1 MVLYPV
7 PAFCSQVAVTTLASL
22 DFISGFL
29 ATLWESP
36 SHFHPEPNQAPA
48 VGLLSLCT
56 LVPPGEGQDL
66 KVLAC
71 STISHHGCFC
81 QLLVNSFGDICPK

>member
-36 SHFHPEPNQAPA
+36 SHFHPEPNQAPP
-48 VGLLSLCT
+48 LLAS
-56 LVPPGEGQDL
+56 
-66 KVLAC
+66 
-71 STISHHGCFC
+71 
-81 QLLVNSFGDICPK
+81 CPFAHLYPQVRGRT

>member
-36 SHFHPEPNQAPA
+36 SHFHPEPNQAPRRWP
-48 VGLLSLCT
+48 
-56 LVPPGEGQDL
+56 LVPLYTCTPR
-66 KVLAC
+66 
-71 STISHHGCFC
+71 
-81 QLLVNSFGDICPK
+81 